1 MLKLSIENPFL
12 FDFIKYETMRAEI
25 DYHTSS
31 STAWVLWENKVKMP
45 DLKKIGLLNGY
56 MSECVNQMQIKKG
69 VQKKEGQL
77 QPCFEESYW
86 NLDVDHIYIGSRLS
100 NDNLLSLVGM
110 VETKNLDL
118 VLPGMSIVSTTEEDA
133 LKIFRKEHKSRS
145 ALVNVLFRIDL
156 SI

>member
-77 QPCFEESYW
+77 
-86 NLDVDHIYIGSRLS
+86 
-100 NDNLLSLVGM
+100 
-110 VETKNLDL
+110 
-118 VLPGMSIVSTTEEDA
+118 
-133 LKIFRKEHKSRS
+133 
-145 ALVNVLFRIDL
+145 
-156 SI
+156 